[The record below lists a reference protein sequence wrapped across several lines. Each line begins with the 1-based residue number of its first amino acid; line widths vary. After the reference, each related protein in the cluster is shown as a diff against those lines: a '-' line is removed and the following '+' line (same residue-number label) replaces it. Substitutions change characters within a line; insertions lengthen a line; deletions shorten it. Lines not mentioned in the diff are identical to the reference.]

1 MKIFFSKLKETN
13 EITIRKM
20 LRKLCATNEEINVIP
35 AASTFWT
42 KILIKMKVVNVYLAI
57 LITSHTFFFSALNK

>member
-35 AASTFWT
+35 TASTFWT